1 MNIPIDAGWEH
12 YYRAVSGN
20 PPRDTLV
27 RALTA
32 WEAEHPQKTERLAVD
47 LGCGEGRDTL
57 ALLARGF
64 RVIAI
69 DSEPAALDW
78 LRQRPDLT
86 AGARLETICARMEDA
101 AWPAADIVNASFAL
115 PFCAPDRFAALWAR
129 IVESLPSGGRF
140 AGQLFGP
147 HDDWA
152 GPLLTICDRAAVD
165 ALLTPFERDHFEE
178 VDRPGK
184 DALGTPKHWHL
195 FHIAARKR

>member
-27 RALTA
+27 RALAA
-32 WEAEHPQKTERLAVD
+32 WEADHPQKADRIAVD

-78 LRQRPDLT
+78 LRRRPDLP

-101 AWPAADIVNASFAL
+101 VWPAVDIVNASFAL

-129 IVESLPSGGRF
+129 IADSLPAGGRF

-147 HDDWA
+147 RDDWA
-152 GPLLTICDRAAVD
+152 GPLLTICDRTAVD
-165 ALLTPFERDHFEE
+165 ALLARFERDHFEE